1 MLQRSTRKYP
11 ERVFP
16 MKGAPVRGVKG
27 CTSTY
32 DQPDDGF
39 FRQRL
44 MKLLLHFCYST
55 PPSLAVIGLGRGLRQ
70 ANRITS
76 KLLALLSF
84 SLFSSLFS
92 NITILWG
99 LGCMVTTQGAIDCV
113 TAVHG
118 WHFSLTTTISHLD
131 IFPTHVQGYNTV
143 LQVQLDLWSLN
154 IPIPN
159 SI

>member
-1 MLQRSTRKYP
+1 MLQRSTQKYP

-27 CTSTY
+27 CTSIWSTRWWGSLGKDSWNCCY
-32 DQPDDGF
+32 T
-39 FRQRL
+39 
-44 MKLLLHFCYST
+44 LLFYPL
-55 PPSLAVIGLGRGLRQ
+55 SLAVIGLGRGLRQ

-92 NITILWG
+92 NIMILWG

-118 WHFSLTTTISHLD
+118 WHFSLTTTISYMD
-131 IFPTHVQGYNTV
+131 IFPTHVQGYNMV